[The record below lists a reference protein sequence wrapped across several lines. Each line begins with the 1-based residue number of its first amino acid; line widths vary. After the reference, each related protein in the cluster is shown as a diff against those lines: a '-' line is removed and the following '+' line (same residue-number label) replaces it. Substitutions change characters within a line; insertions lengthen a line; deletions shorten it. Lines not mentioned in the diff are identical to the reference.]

1 MKVNQFYQCINKFI
15 SLHTWI
21 AIWPTSLE
29 IVMTSYMNKLLTA
42 LTVAAL
48 SLPLSAAAATFTLS
62 ASQTDQS
69 WMSSPG
75 NFEIGR
81 FSLQSNV
88 GDIISLNSSVTLID
102 QGWGGENPDNGVS
115 VRLFAGETSI
125 YTLHVAG
132 ANHSWKTDTYS
143 LASNAADFAG
153 INAALDNADWGAG
166 VTVRMYT
173 NAWGYPGWELHT
185 RNSSLDMTTGV
196 IAVPEPSSY
205 AMLLGGLTLLG
216 GAAWR
221 RRDKTTT

>member
-1 MKVNQFYQCINKFI
+1 
-15 SLHTWI
+15 
-21 AIWPTSLE
+21 
-29 IVMTSYMNKLLTA
+29 MTSYMNKLLTA